1 MLKARGRLG
10 LYRAIWEVIPT
21 LNWLL
26 KLFKEK
32 KDRVVNATLDNY
44 PD

>member
-1 MLKARGRLG
+1 MLEARGRSG
-10 LYRAIWEVIPT
+10 LYRAIWEVIPI
-21 LNWLL
+21 LDWLL

-44 PD
+44 LD